1 VDSEGPWL
9 IQGPTAAKRQPNCR
23 FPGIKPLSNHD
34 VVAAVTLPDGQI
46 PGTFPAMLDDALS
59 SVSLKRLNACSWNPA
74 GFICQQVPQH
84 LNRSKLG

>member
-9 IQGPTAAKRQPNCR
+9 IQGPTAAKRQPNCG

-34 VVAAVTLPDGQI
+34 VVVAVTLPDGQI

-59 SVSLKRLNACSWNPA
+59 SVSLKQGGQQGVTDA
-74 GFICQQVPQH
+74 GV
-84 LNRSKLG
+84 